1 MRVIAPCVV
10 LALTWPPRSCLGASL
25 DGRARDGVQ
34 GGPEPGAVANPG
46 TTCVECVGRV
56 GRCTISAI
64 GGSTLR
70 TLVAALCTAGLL
82 LVVLFLPVIPVQE
95 TMVVAPIAGPDDSYQ
110 PAPTRMVTTSLVE
123 LFSGKSGV
131 SYSLDLLSLG
141 AFVVL
146 MVVVWFL
153 ARAVSRR
160 FARRP
165 A

>member
-1 MRVIAPCVV
+1 M
-10 LALTWPPRSCLGASL
+10 
-25 DGRARDGVQ
+25 
-34 GGPEPGAVANPG
+34 
-46 TTCVECVGRV
+46 
-56 GRCTISAI
+56 
-64 GGSTLR
+64 R